1 MAESFSFSK
10 DWYYWSQDR
19 LGSLL
24 PLTAFALKSVF
35 PLSVIW
41 SVSIAQWFYLL
52 LGLVSFW
59 YFIPNR
65 WMRLLLAVLW
75 FFPFYALVFHV
86 LPGHP
91 YAAQMAMLGCSF
103 VCFHQAILKSKTSY
117 LPLMVLFAVLAIW
130 VSDFSAFI
138 YLSLMLF
145 YRTQILSQLKKTI
158 QSKQGIIRLSSA
170 MFVFLVGCAGLYYAK
185 THTFK
190 DPNYISQLFANPEEL
205 THTIL
210 TLWSYVVAA
219 ASFEADTAWNSIGF
233 YASIGLFALSVY
245 KRSIPKT
252 SWISYFLITAV
263 LGFIFIMLLRWF
275 SINYVML
282 KYMIPLFLLFWVALF
297 ATVHAKSSL
306 TNASIWISSLISI
319 SSVFSFRATAAIG
332 PERRISYED
341 LKSIDTNR
349 TRYFIADYW
358 YSYVLGICNP
368 SKVIITPREQQFV
381 RNGAMKDQVM
391 HSDTIIIVKTGWLDH
406 SNPDTL
412 MQFGV
417 PLVFTGKVWEEGRFS
432 FAAYLNS
439 NKD

>member
-1 MAESFSFSK
+1 LTIPSNRILDWLILLGIALSSFFVFSLPYYSFLNSDIAVHVYMAESFSFSK

-205 THTIL
+205 THHFNPMEL
-210 TLWSYVVAA
+210 CS
-219 ASFEADTAWNSIGF
+219 S
-233 YASIGLFALSVY
+233 
-245 KRSIPKT
+245 RC
-252 SWISYFLITAV
+252 
-263 LGFIFIMLLRWF
+263 IF
-275 SINYVML
+275 
-282 KYMIPLFLLFWVALF
+282 
-297 ATVHAKSSL
+297 
-306 TNASIWISSLISI
+306 
-319 SSVFSFRATAAIG
+319 
-332 PERRISYED
+332 
-341 LKSIDTNR
+341 
-349 TRYFIADYW
+349 
-358 YSYVLGICNP
+358 
-368 SKVIITPREQQFV
+368 
-381 RNGAMKDQVM
+381 
-391 HSDTIIIVKTGWLDH
+391 
-406 SNPDTL
+406 
-412 MQFGV
+412 
-417 PLVFTGKVWEEGRFS
+417 
-432 FAAYLNS
+432 
-439 NKD
+439 